1 MHKRRLQMLAA
12 RWRRGAITVHDLRS
26 VADELLT
33 EGEASP
39 ALIELFSLR
48 EDAVPSEGPPL
59 FERALQELAAQ
70 TLDEDTSS
78 KAMAQWAADAALYG
92 MANPET
98 VTAIE
103 DFVQAIPELEPAWRA
118 HLDDYGYPLPRVFF
132 GSDVSRFAA
141 PLSESGDEPLQER
154 FARAIERLAAS
165 DDPTVVKAIR
175 VSFMTGRVG
184 SEEAVSR
191 LLEALPA
198 FRPYYESEAP
208 EPGDEL
214 LLHPVMGEL
223 ARFYLEQG
231 LAEQPDLAERY
242 WTVVEVLAAHGDDY
256 VKEAVHSS
264 LIEYFAWGTKD
275 EQAALRDAEP
285 LQGPATSAIVA
296 AYDEWAKRV
305 ARCTHEGTST
315 PDDGPPWLTRC
326 SVCGQTWPTKTRRR
340 RWLRRR
346 SRG

>member
-103 DFVQAIPELEPAWRA
+103 EFVEAIPELEPAWRA

-154 FARAIERLAAS
+154 FASAIERLAAS

-208 EPGDEL
+208 EPGEKL

-231 LAEQPDLAERY
+231 LAEQP
-242 WTVVEVLAAHGDDY
+242 
-256 VKEAVHSS
+256 
-264 LIEYFAWGTKD
+264 
-275 EQAALRDAEP
+275 
-285 LQGPATSAIVA
+285 GPRRTLLGS
-296 AYDEWAKRV
+296 R
-305 ARCTHEGTST
+305 G
-315 PDDGPPWLTRC
+315 GPGRE
-326 SVCGQTWPTKTRRR
+326 RRR
-340 RWLRRR
+340 IRQRGRTQFLDRVLRVGHKGRTSRATQCRATPRPSHQRYRGRIRR
-346 SRG
+346 VG